1 MIKPGIRTLA
11 SAASLAA
18 FAWTSFAAA
27 IALGQKRLL
36 FNPTSRREVDRPRSE
51 VHRTRSVV
59 LRGGDGTRLSGW
71 FLTPRRSTPMSA
83 VIYFGGRSEEVSWV
97 VRDAGRMFPHSAV
110 LALNYRGYG
119 ESHGAP
125 SELQMI
131 ADGEFLFDWLA
142 ERSYI
147 DKTRIA
153 LVGRSLGSGVALQVA
168 TRRPAAGLVLLTP
181 YDSIL
186 AIARRRFRTVPVG
199 WMLRDRFESVKHAS
213 LLTAPVYVLRAQSD
227 TVVPSAHTDLLVKS
241 LSTVVADISI
251 PGSDHCTLPYL
262 PAAQEAI
269 AAIVATV
276 LGGGT
281 GRPTDGDGP
290 TPPSANDEV
299 PRAA

>member
-1 MIKPGIRTLA
+1 LIKPSRRALA

-18 FAWTSFAAA
+18 VAWTTFAAA

-59 LRGGDGTRLSGW
+59 LRGTDGTRLSGW
-71 FLTPRRSTPMSA
+71 FLTPRQSTPMSA

-119 ESHGAP
+119 ESHGEP
-125 SELQMI
+125 GELQMI

-147 DKTRIA
+147 DNTRIA
-153 LVGRSLGSGVALQVA
+153 LVGRSLGSGVAVQVA
-168 TRRPAAGLVLLTP
+168 TRRPTAGVVLLTP

-186 AIARRRFRTVPVG
+186 AIARRRFRTVPIT
-199 WMLRDRFESVKHAS
+199 WILRDRFESVKHAL
-213 LLTAPVYVLRAQSD
+213 LLTSPVFVLRAESD
-227 TVVPSAHTDLLVKS
+227 TVVPASHTDLLVKS
-241 LSTVVADISI
+241 LATVVADMTI
-251 PGSDHCTLPYL
+251 PGSNHGTLPYL

-269 AAIVATV
+269 ATILATI
-276 LGGGT
+276 LGSDM
-281 GRPTDGDGP
+281 GRPTGGGGP
-290 TPPSANDEV
+290 TTPLVDDEV